1 MGVKFQSRV
10 TERTEDGIT
19 ATVVW
24 NGSRAEMLELAS
36 GTALG
41 ANTEHGQLKSVRVYQ
56 ESPLI
61 WHCEQKFTLAADG
74 ELTEKPDNA
83 YGKKSAQLKGSML
96 SVPLETHKNYRAK
109 WNYYLA
115 AAPGESSVPSWWE
128 SAKDTVLNHSDSQ
141 KYAWIK
147 TPGELPN
154 DKKGRWHILKDPVK
168 PGYETY
174 DVATYSVTETAR
186 FRSANAAGKMVAN
199 VLNKIGA
206 PENAFS
212 IQKGNWKCDDASISY
227 NGKDWLAT
235 LTWTLSGDEEGW
247 DKELYT

>member
-10 TERTEDGIT
+10 TERTSDGIT
-19 ATVVW
+19 TTIVW
-24 NGSRAEMLELAS
+24 NGSKEEMAATAA
-36 GTALG
+36 GTPVG
-41 ANTEHGQLKSVRVYQ
+41 ACTDDGQLKSVRVYQ
-56 ESPLI
+56 ESPRI
-61 WHCEQKFTLAADG
+61 WHCEQRFTLAADG

-96 SVPLETHKNYRAK
+96 SMPLETHKKYQAR

-115 AAPGESSVPSWWE
+115 GAPGVKAAPSWWE
-128 SAKDTVLNHSDSQ
+128 TAKDTVLNHADSQ

-154 DKKGRWHILKDPVK
+154 GKEGRWHILKDPVK

-186 FRSANAAGKMVAN
+186 FRSASAAGKMVAN
-199 VLNKIGA
+199 NLNRIGK
-206 PENAFS
+206 PDNDFG
-212 IQKGNWKCDDASISY
+212 IKRGDWKCDDAGVSW
-227 NGKDWLAT
+227 NGNDWLAT
-235 LTWTLSGDEEGW
+235 LTWTLSGNEEGW
-247 DKELYT
+247 DKELYS

>member
-19 ATVVW
+19 ATVIW
-24 NGSRAEMLELAS
+24 NGSRAEMLALMAATPV
-36 GTALG
+36 GT
-41 ANTEHGQLKSVRVYQ
+41 NTDDGQLKSVRVNQ

-74 ELTEKPDNA
+74 ELTEKPDTA

-96 SVPLETHKNYRAK
+96 SMPLETHKNYRAK

-206 PENAFS
+206 PENAFGIRS
-212 IQKGNWKCDDASISY
+212 GNWKCDDASVSY

-235 LTWTLSGDEEGW
+235 LTWTLSGNEEGW

>member
-1 MGVKFQSRV
+1 
-10 TERTEDGIT
+10 
-19 ATVVW
+19 
-24 NGSRAEMLELAS
+24 MLELAS

-61 WHCEQKFTLAADG
+61 WHCEQKYTLAADG

-96 SVPLETHKNYRAK
+96 SIPLEVHKNYRAK

-115 AAPGESSVPSWWE
+115 AAPGESSVPSWWN

-186 FRSANAAGKMVAN
+186 FRSANAAG
-199 VLNKIGA
+199 
-206 PENAFS
+206 S
-212 IQKGNWKCDDASISY
+212 IFRRIPPGGHRTVSPTTGQ
-227 NGKDWLAT
+227 T
-235 LTWTLSGDEEGW
+235 GW
-247 DKELYT
+247 RR

>member
-1 MGVKFQSRV
+1 MGIKFQSRV

-24 NGSRAEMLELAS
+24 NGSRAEMLELSS

-41 ANTEHGQLKSVRVYQ
+41 ASTEHGQLKSVRVYQ

-61 WHCEQKFTLAADG
+61 WHCEKKYTLAADG

-96 SVPLETHKNYRAK
+96 SMPLETHKNYRAK

-115 AAPGESSVPSWWE
+115 AAPNVQTLPSWWE
-128 SAKDTVLNHSDSQ
+128 SAKDTVLSHADSQ

-147 TPGELPN
+147 TIGELPVGK
-154 DKKGRWHILKDPVK
+154 DGRWHILKDPVK

-199 VLNKIGA
+199 NLNGIGA
-206 PENAFS
+206 PENTFGIKS
-212 IQKGNWKCDDASISY
+212 GNWKCDDASVSY

-235 LTWTLSGDEEGW
+235 LTWTLSGNEEGW